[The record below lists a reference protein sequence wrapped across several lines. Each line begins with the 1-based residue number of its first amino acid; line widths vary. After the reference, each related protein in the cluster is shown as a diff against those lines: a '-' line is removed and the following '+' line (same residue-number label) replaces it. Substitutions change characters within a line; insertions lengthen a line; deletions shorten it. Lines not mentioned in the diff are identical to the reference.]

1 MNKKIMAFV
10 ISAFLSISA
19 MAVDQKG
26 QESKQINVNVNQA
39 SVEELDKGLLGVGPR
54 IAKEI
59 VMYRD
64 LHGPYQSLDD
74 LDKVKY
80 VGSRMLKRNESRI
93 VFD

>member
-10 ISAFLSISA
+10 VSAFLSISA
-19 MAVDQKG
+19 MAIDQKG
-26 QESKQINVNVNQA
+26 QGSKQMINVNQA

-54 IAKEI
+54 IAMEI
-59 VMYRD
+59 VKHRD

-80 VGSRMLKRNESRI
+80 VGSRMLKRNKDCI